1 MYGDSEPMKPTSTS
15 KPFNLLRSFSI
26 LSLLSIMT
34 ISAVS
39 ATLLARFLRENLLQR
54 DAVVTMEFVQSIAQ
68 AQNTSVYFSEQDYAK
83 GKEPLTDFFA
93 RIAHM
98 PDVVR
103 ANVYS
108 RQRTILWS
116 NEENLIGKH
125 FTDDNPELD
134 QALAGQLALETGQ
147 VSYPAKTE
155 HILFAPEIDQ
165 FVENYI
171 PIHDSQGNVVGVV
184 EIYKLPRVLMQ
195 TIAKGDRLVWLSAL
209 MGGLFIYGAL
219 FWIVRRASLTIQRQQ
234 QALVE
239 AEKWAVVGE
248 LTAAVAHGLRNPLA
262 AIRSSAELAQEED
275 VPPVGEYA
283 ADIIA
288 QVDHLEKWVREL
300 LIYSYQP
307 GDTQQTTSIAEV
319 LRGSLES
326 FARRAQ
332 GQAVRMDLALPESLP
347 SVHGDPHLLAQ
358 ALNSLIANALEA
370 MPDGGQLRISGECRG
385 ALFALQLSD
394 TGAGIPPE
402 KLAEVFKPLITNK
415 RNGLGVGLALARRI
429 VQRSGGQLELHS
441 RTGQGTT
448 ALLQLPI
455 AR

>member
-1 MYGDSEPMKPTSTS
+1 MMEPMTLKPY
-15 KPFNLLRSFSI
+15 NLLRSFSI
-26 LSLLSIMT
+26 LSLLSIVA
-34 ISAVS
+34 ISAIS

-54 DAVVTMEFVQSIAQ
+54 DAVVTMQFVQSIAQ
-68 AQNTSVYFSEQDYAK
+68 AQNTGIYFAERDDAK
-83 GKEPLTDFFA
+83 RKGPLTDFLT

-116 NEENLIGKH
+116 NEEHLIGKH

-134 QALAGQLALETGQ
+134 RALAGELALETGQ
-147 VSYPAKTE
+147 VKHPVKTE
-155 HILFAPEIDQ
+155 HILFAPEVDE

-171 PIHDSQGNVVGVV
+171 PIRDPRGGAVVGVV

-195 TIAKGDRLVWLSAL
+195 TIAKGNRLVWLSAL
-209 MGGLFIYGAL
+209 LGGLFLYGAL

-239 AEKWAVVGE
+239 AEKWAVIGE
-248 LTAAVAHGLRNPLA
+248 LTAAVAHSLRNPLA
-262 AIRSSAELAQEED
+262 VIRSSAELAQEEGGA
-275 VPPVGEYA
+275 PVGEYMA
-283 ADIIA
+283 EIIA
-288 QVDHLEKWVREL
+288 RVDHLEKWVREL

-307 GDTQQTTSIAEV
+307 GDAQQMTPVTEV
-319 LRGSLES
+319 LRNSLDS

-332 GQAVRMDLALPESLP
+332 SQAVTVDVALPEP
-347 SVHGDPHLLAQ
+347 SPWVRGDPNLLAQ

-370 MPDGGQLRISGECRG
+370 MPNGGRLRISGERRG

-394 TGAGIPPE
+394 TGVGIPPE
-402 KLAEVFKPLITNK
+402 KLVEVFKPLITDK

-429 VQRSGGQLELHS
+429 VQRCGGQLELRS
-441 RTGQGTT
+441 QQGRGAT
-448 ALLQLPI
+448 ALLQLPMT
-455 AR
+455 R

>member
-1 MYGDSEPMKPTSTS
+1 MTS
-15 KPFNLLRSFSI
+15 KPFDLLRSFSI
-26 LSLLSIMT
+26 LSLLSIAA
-34 ISAVS
+34 ISAIS

-68 AQNTSVYFSEQDYAK
+68 AQNTSVYFAEQDDAK
-83 GKEPLTDFFA
+83 RKGPLTDFFN

-116 NEENLIGKH
+116 DEEHLTGKR

-134 QALAGQLALETGQ
+134 QALAGRLALEAGH
-147 VSYPAKTE
+147 VNRPAKTE
-155 HILFAPEIDQ
+155 HILFAPDVDE

-171 PIHDSQGNVVGVV
+171 PIRDPQSGAVVGVV
-184 EIYKLPRVLMQ
+184 EIYKLPRVLMR

-209 MGGLFIYGAL
+209 VGGLFLYGAL
-219 FWIVRRASLTIQRQQ
+219 FWIARRAGLTIRRQQ

-239 AEKWAVVGE
+239 AEKWAVIGE

-262 AIRSSAELAQEED
+262 AIRSSAELAQEEGG
-275 VPPVGEYA
+275 PPVSEYA

-288 QVDHLEKWVREL
+288 KVDHLEKWVREL
-300 LIYSYQP
+300 LIYSCRP
-307 GDTQQTTSIAEV
+307 GDTRRTTAIAEV
-319 LRGSLES
+319 LRGSLDS
-326 FARRAQ
+326 FAQRAQ
-332 GQAVRMDLALPESLP
+332 NRAVRVDLALPEPAP
-347 SVHGDPHLLAQ
+347 SVRGDPHLLAQ

-370 MPDGGQLRISGECRG
+370 MPDGGRLRISGERRG
-385 ALFALQLSD
+385 DLFALRLSD

-402 KLAEVFKPLITNK
+402 TLAEVFKPLVTGK

-429 VQRSGGQLELHS
+429 AQRSGGQLELRS
-441 RTGQGTT
+441 RPGHGTT
-448 ALLQLPI
+448 ASLQLPI

>member
-1 MYGDSEPMKPTSTS
+1 MKPTSTS
-15 KPFNLLRSFSI
+15 KPFNLLRSLSI

-68 AQNTSVYFSEQDYAK
+68 AQNTSVYFTEQDYAK
-83 GKEPLTDFFA
+83 GKEPLTDFFT

-108 RQRTILWS
+108 RQRAILWS

-165 FVENYI
+165 FVENCI

-239 AEKWAVVGE
+239 A
-248 LTAAVAHGLRNPLA
+248 
-262 AIRSSAELAQEED
+262 
-275 VPPVGEYA
+275 
-283 ADIIA
+283 
-288 QVDHLEKWVREL
+288 
-300 LIYSYQP
+300 
-307 GDTQQTTSIAEV
+307 
-319 LRGSLES
+319 
-326 FARRAQ
+326 
-332 GQAVRMDLALPESLP
+332 
-347 SVHGDPHLLAQ
+347 
-358 ALNSLIANALEA
+358 
-370 MPDGGQLRISGECRG
+370 
-385 ALFALQLSD
+385 
-394 TGAGIPPE
+394 
-402 KLAEVFKPLITNK
+402 
-415 RNGLGVGLALARRI
+415 
-429 VQRSGGQLELHS
+429 
-441 RTGQGTT
+441 
-448 ALLQLPI
+448 
-455 AR
+455 

>member
-1 MYGDSEPMKPTSTS
+1 MTS

-26 LSLLSIMT
+26 LSLLSILA
-34 ISAVS
+34 ISAIS

-68 AQNTSVYFSEQDYAK
+68 AQNTSVYFTEQDYARGK
-83 GKEPLTDFFA
+83 GPLTDFFA

-108 RQRTILWS
+108 RQRTVLWS
-116 NEENLIGKH
+116 NEENLIGKR

-134 QALAGQLALETGQ
+134 RALAGELALETGQ
-147 VSYPAKTE
+147 VNRPAKTE
-155 HILFAPEIDQ
+155 HILFAPEVDE

-171 PIHDSQGNVVGVV
+171 PIDDPQSGAVVGVV

-209 MGGLFIYGAL
+209 LGGLFIYGAL
-219 FWIVRRASLTIQRQQ
+219 FWIVRRASLTIWRQQ

-239 AEKWAVVGE
+239 AEKWAVIGE

-262 AIRSSAELAQEED
+262 AIRSSAELAQEESG
-275 VPPVGEYA
+275 PPVGEYA

-288 QVDHLEKWVREL
+288 KVDHLEKWVREL

-307 GDTQQTTSIAEV
+307 GDTRQTTPVAEV
-319 LRGSLES
+319 LRGSLEG

-332 GQAVRMDLALPESLP
+332 SQAVTVDLALPEPLP
-347 SVHGDPHLLAQ
+347 SVRGDPHLLAQ
-358 ALNSLIANALEA
+358 AFNSLIANALEA
-370 MPDGGQLRISGECRG
+370 MPDGGRLRIGGERRG
-385 ALFALQLSD
+385 ELFALRLTD
-394 TGAGIPPE
+394 TGVGIPPE
-402 KLAEVFKPLITNK
+402 RLAEVFKPLITGK
-415 RNGLGVGLALARRI
+415 RDGLGVGLALARRI
-429 VQRSGGQLELHS
+429 AQRSGGQLELRS
-441 RTGQGTT
+441 RPGHGTT

-455 AR
+455 AD

>member
-1 MYGDSEPMKPTSTS
+1 MTKLNKS
-15 KPFNLLRSFSI
+15 KPYNLLHSFSI
-26 LSLLSIMT
+26 LSLLSIAA
-34 ISAVS
+34 ISAIS

-68 AQNTSVYFSEQDYAK
+68 AQNTSIYFTEQDYAK
-83 GKEPLTDFFA
+83 GKEPLTDFFT

-116 NEENLIGKH
+116 NEEHLIGKH

-134 QALAGQLALETGQ
+134 RALAGELALETGQ
-147 VSYPAKTE
+147 VKDPVKTE

-171 PIHDSQGNVVGVV
+171 PIRDPRNGAIVGVV

-195 TIAKGDRLVWLSAL
+195 TIAKGNRLVWLNAL
-209 MGGLFIYGAL
+209 LGGLFLYGAL

-239 AEKWAVVGE
+239 AEKWAVIGE
-248 LTAAVAHGLRNPLA
+248 LTAAVAHSLRNPLA
-262 AIRSSAELAQEED
+262 AIRSSAELAQEEGA
-275 VPPVGEYA
+275 VSVGEYT

-288 QVDHLEKWVREL
+288 KVDHLEKWVREL
-300 LIYSYQP
+300 LIYSCQP
-307 GDTQQTTSIAEV
+307 GEVQQITPIAEV
-319 LRGSLES
+319 LRDSLDS
-326 FARRAQ
+326 FARRVQ
-332 GQAVRMDLALPESLP
+332 SQAVTVEFALPEPLP
-347 SVHGDPHLLAQ
+347 SVRGDPNLLAQ

-370 MPDGGQLRISGECRG
+370 MPDGGRLRISGERRG
-385 ALFALQLSD
+385 NLFALRLSD
-394 TGAGIPPE
+394 TGVGIPPE
-402 KLAEVFKPLITNK
+402 KLAEVFEPLITSK
-415 RNGLGVGLALARRI
+415 HNGLGVGLALARRI
-429 VQRSGGQLELHS
+429 AQRSGGRLELCS
-441 RTGQGTT
+441 QQGQGTT
-448 ALLQLPI
+448 VLLQLPI